1 MSNFNNTPEIG
12 PYVNTKPFRF
22 WCQKVIPLVYDESL
36 SYYELLCKVIDY
48 LNKVIADMTQV
59 ITDMG
64 DFQTAYEEFITAIN
78 LKVKELEDFI
88 DQSFDELNLQNE
100 VNIKLD
106 QMAENGYFDFLFN
119 DLSANV
125 FVEAIGVNVNNTA
138 AENSALLNDAI
149 GDGNKTFIF
158 SKGEYLFDSI
168 NIIDTQNVEFIGL
181 NNSKIKY
188 TGSGSFIR
196 MSKAFYINFKDLN
209 LIGPSQIELDG
220 VGIDV
225 FGESVAD
232 RVVYYT
238 FENCRVYYFD
248 IGLKLRNYTWT
259 GTFNNTIFRYC
270 NSLIDATLEPTF
282 MLFNSCIL
290 ENAVDYSLYCHS
302 CAGKFVF
309 QSCLFESNTGADK
322 KYIYSEDLTGTG
334 NTCSHFSFIDCY
346 FEDSEMDYYF
356 IFDDYS
362 QLFLERCKLAYYGHF
377 KVKYLNKLPQRYN
390 NGSVLGGYA
399 DNIEDIKGEIIHNY
413 SGAGADR
420 TWVFCNNDLTP
431 KTAYLKIYDYDP
443 LTETYT
449 ANPDLI
455 SDSTDGKYWR
465 ADGYNIYCRYNP
477 STESTY
483 APFTS
488 DLPEWELYGKYI
500 VADYIINDPDAL
512 FGNNAGFGFSLQANY
527 TGPDLYSYSASFSSV
542 AQYVDKPEKGQHFL
556 MATPVRVKGAAA
568 WKLPH
573 NNSVATLVGVYI
585 V

>member
-209 LIGPSQIELDG
+209 LIGP
-220 VGIDV
+220 
-225 FGESVAD
+225 
-232 RVVYYT
+232 
-238 FENCRVYYFD
+238 
-248 IGLKLRNYTWT
+248 
-259 GTFNNTIFRYC
+259 
-270 NSLIDATLEPTF
+270 
-282 MLFNSCIL
+282 
-290 ENAVDYSLYCHS
+290 
-302 CAGKFVF
+302 
-309 QSCLFESNTGADK
+309 
-322 KYIYSEDLTGTG
+322 
-334 NTCSHFSFIDCY
+334 
-346 FEDSEMDYYF
+346 
-356 IFDDYS
+356 
-362 QLFLERCKLAYYGHF
+362 
-377 KVKYLNKLPQRYN
+377 
-390 NGSVLGGYA
+390 
-399 DNIEDIKGEIIHNY
+399 
-413 SGAGADR
+413 
-420 TWVFCNNDLTP
+420 
-431 KTAYLKIYDYDP
+431 
-443 LTETYT
+443 
-449 ANPDLI
+449 
-455 SDSTDGKYWR
+455 
-465 ADGYNIYCRYNP
+465 
-477 STESTY
+477 
-483 APFTS
+483 
-488 DLPEWELYGKYI
+488 
-500 VADYIINDPDAL
+500 
-512 FGNNAGFGFSLQANY
+512 
-527 TGPDLYSYSASFSSV
+527 
-542 AQYVDKPEKGQHFL
+542 
-556 MATPVRVKGAAA
+556 
-568 WKLPH
+568 
-573 NNSVATLVGVYI
+573 
-585 V
+585 